1 MYKLSVCTHSVRHC
15 AIYVSCCETICLSFL
30 WFLFARAGPVMLW
43 HDSNPAVLNSRKCH
57 IKEVKCLVWF
67 WSYAFV
73 HITHDINFVFLF
85 GANSMNACV
94 CSIESG
100 RRWCKYIAIS
110 PALKP
115 MSIALIQS
123 RMANRSISN
132 RISSRKLYF
141 FLLIDKQ

>member
-1 MYKLSVCTHSVRHC
+1 
-15 AIYVSCCETICLSFL
+15 
-30 WFLFARAGPVMLW
+30 
-43 HDSNPAVLNSRKCH
+43 
-57 IKEVKCLVWF
+57 
-67 WSYAFV
+67 
-73 HITHDINFVFLF
+73 
-85 GANSMNACV
+85 MNACV